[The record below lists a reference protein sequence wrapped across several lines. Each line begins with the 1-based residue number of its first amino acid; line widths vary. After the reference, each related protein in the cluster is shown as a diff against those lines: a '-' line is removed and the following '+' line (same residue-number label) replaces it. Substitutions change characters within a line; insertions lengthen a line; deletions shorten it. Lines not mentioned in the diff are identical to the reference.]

1 MWLTGEHDR
10 ALAAMEA
17 RLILG
22 ASALDQALHL
32 LIFCLHVTLYLLRK
46 LLEAVNK
53 IIWGVCMVDL
63 RKLRHQCSL
72 LINVRCLLS
81 LIFHFRSQILRLTSY
96 L

>member
-72 LINVRCLLS
+72 LINARRLLS